1 MRAGSGQAAT
11 ALLLAMCVALGVTL
25 AWAQAETSRY
35 PVDDPADIKAGAF
48 FLEYSGL
55 VVPNPSFE
63 AEEARAMGGP
73 ERQAEFAT
81 AASAMETNLLGLELM
96 RGLDAVRS
104 ATISMRVLRA
114 IFREDEAFFQQVGA
128 ARHVVRMQNGSE
140 RSLPL
145 VTAWRLQRGL
155 ARVAARE
162 LSTRQSAPQLA
173 GDYVA
178 QTGGSDCPLATGPVQ
193 VVQQGRAVEVV
204 RDGRLLAAGV
214 VGESEVV
221 AIASEQRFATITKAP
236 DGARIEAP
244 DRASE
249 IYLGGFG
256 TGDIALLGSN
266 FKTCTLTLARGR

>member
-1 MRAGSGQAAT
+1 MTSRPGRTAT
-11 ALLLAMCVALGVTL
+11 ALLLAGCVALAATL
-25 AWAQAETSRY
+25 AWAQAETTRY

-48 FLEYSGL
+48 FLEYNGL

-63 AEEARAMGGP
+63 AEEARVMGGP

-81 AASAMETNLLGLELM
+81 AASAMETNLLGRELM

-104 ATISMRVLRA
+104 ATISFRVLRA
-114 IFREDEAFFQQVGA
+114 LFREDEAFYQQVAA
-128 ARHVVRMQNGSE
+128 ARHVVRMGDGSE

-145 VTAWRLQRGL
+145 VNAWRLQRGL
-155 ARVAARE
+155 ARTAARE
-162 LSTRQSAPQLA
+162 LSNRHGAAQLA

-178 QTGGSDCPLATGPVQ
+178 QAEGSGCPMETGPVQ

-221 AIASEQRFATITKAP
+221 AIANEQRFATITKGQ

-249 IYLGGFG
+249 VYLGGFG
-256 TGDIALLGSN
+256 TGDIALFGTN
-266 FKTCTLTLARGR
+266 FKTCTLTLARAR

>member
-1 MRAGSGQAAT
+1 MKAGCSRLAS
-11 ALLLAMCVALGVTL
+11 ALLLAGGLALGATL
-25 AWAQAETSRY
+25 AWAQADTSRY

-48 FLEYSGL
+48 FLEYNGL

-63 AEEARAMGGP
+63 AEEARVMGGP

-81 AASAMETNLLGLELM
+81 AASAMETNLLGRELM

-114 IFREDEAFFQQVGA
+114 IFREDETFFQQVGA
-128 ARHVVRMQNGSE
+128 ARHVVRMQDGSE

-155 ARVAARE
+155 ARIAARE
-162 LSTRQSAPQLA
+162 LANRQGAPQLA
-173 GDYVA
+173 GAYVA
-178 QTGGSDCPLATGPVQ
+178 QTGGSECPLATGPVQ
-193 VVQQGRAVEVV
+193 LVQQGRAVEVV

-256 TGDIALLGSN
+256 TGDIALFGTN
-266 FKTCTLTLARGR
+266 FKTCTLTLARAR

>member
-1 MRAGSGQAAT
+1 MKVGPGGTAT
-11 ALLLAMCVALGVTL
+11 ALLLMACVGLGATL
-25 AWAQAETSRY
+25 AWAQADTSRY

-48 FLEYSGL
+48 FVEYSAL

-63 AEEARAMGGP
+63 AEEARVMGGP

-81 AASAMETNLLGLELM
+81 AASAMETNLLGRELM

-104 ATISMRVLRA
+104 ATISIRVLRA
-114 IFREDEAFFQQVGA
+114 LFREDEAFYQQVGTA
-128 ARHVVRMQNGSE
+128 CNVVRMRDGSE

-145 VTAWRLQRGL
+145 VSAWRLQRGL
-155 ARVAARE
+155 ARAAARE
-162 LSTRQSAPQLA
+162 LSNRQGAPQLA

-178 QTGGSDCPLATGPVQ
+178 QAEGAGCSVETGPVQ

-221 AIASEQRFATITKAP
+221 AIANEQRFATITKGP
-236 DGARIEAP
+236 EGARIEAP

-256 TGDIALLGSN
+256 TGDIALFGSN
-266 FKTCTLTLARGR
+266 FKSCNLTLARAR

>member
-1 MRAGSGQAAT
+1 MKSGPGATAT
-11 ALLLAMCVALGVTL
+11 ALLLMACVVLAAPL
-25 AWAQAETSRY
+25 AWAQADTTRY

-48 FLEYSGL
+48 FVEYSGL

-63 AEEARAMGGP
+63 AEEARVMGGP

-81 AASAMETNLLGLELM
+81 AASAMETNLLGRELM

-104 ATISMRVLRA
+104 AALSIRVLRA
-114 IFREDEAFFQQVGA
+114 LFREDEAFYQQVGA
-128 ARHVVRMQNGSE
+128 ARHVVRMRDGSE

-145 VTAWRLQRGL
+145 VNAWRLQRGL
-155 ARVAARE
+155 ARAAARE
-162 LSTRQSAPQLA
+162 LSTRQGAPQLA

-178 QTGGSDCPLATGPVQ
+178 QAEGAGCPVETGPVQ
-193 VVQQGRAVEVV
+193 VIQRGRAVEVV

-221 AIASEQRFATITKAP
+221 AIANEQRFATITKGP

-256 TGDIALLGSN
+256 TGDIALFGSN
-266 FKTCTLTLARGR
+266 FKSCSLTLARVR

>member
-1 MRAGSGQAAT
+1 MKSGPGGTAT
-11 ALLLAMCVALGVTL
+11 ALLLVVCVALGATL
-25 AWAQAETSRY
+25 AWAQADTTRY
-35 PVDDPADIKAGAF
+35 PVDDPADAKAGAF
-48 FLEYSGL
+48 FLEYNGL

-63 AEEARAMGGP
+63 AEEARVMGGT

-81 AASAMETNLLGLELM
+81 AASAMETNLLGRELM

-104 ATISMRVLRA
+104 ATISIRVLRA
-114 IFREDEAFFQQVGA
+114 IFREDEAFYQQVGA
-128 ARHVVRMQNGSE
+128 ARHVVRMRDGSE

-145 VTAWRLQRGL
+145 INAWRLQRGL

-162 LSTRQSAPQLA
+162 LSNRGGAAQFA

-178 QTGGSDCPLATGPVQ
+178 QAGGSGCPMENGPVQ

-221 AIASEQRFATITKAP
+221 AIANEQRFATITKGQ

-256 TGDIALLGSN
+256 TGDIALFGTN
-266 FKTCTLTLARGR
+266 FKSCTLTLARAR